1 MKKHFKRWILPN
13 LPEAKIYLVIILFL
27 AIILL
32 QFDYWIGG
40 LAIVLFLFLLYYNR
54 RMIHLRGEAW
64 SSYLESLSE
73 DIEWATKNAVSS
85 IPMPLVVVEAGGSI
99 SWYNPLFGQLF
110 KDEKLLGRNIHDFV
124 PELVPSRFNS
134 SQEGDVQELFFR
146 GRWYRLIWTPVKTG
160 NKDGNVIFLIYWLD
174 ITEER
179 RMKDLYHAKKL
190 VFAHIVVDNY
200 DEVMSNTESTNRP
213 AVVAEIES
221 HIARWAG
228 SINAG
233 WIKYDRD
240 KFMLVMEEQEL
251 KAVQEKKFDVLDRIR
266 EISEGNKIAPTL
278 SIGVGMNAENPAQCS
293 ASAQSALELAL
304 GRGGDQAVVK
314 QGTKLYFYGGKSQG
328 VEKRSK
334 VKSRVIANALRELME
349 HSEEVFIMSH
359 ESPDF
364 DSIGSALGIYRCA
377 RFAGKKAHIVM
388 DKSNASINSLIQRLK
403 EDEAY
408 NDLFIHSD
416 DALDRIDKDTLLV
429 IVDTHRPSF
438 TESPELIERAERIV
452 VFDHHRRSAETI
464 ENAILSYLE
473 PYASSSSELVTE
485 IIQYFDDKIR
495 IEPVEADAL
504 LAGITMDTKNFTFK
518 TGVRTFEA
526 ASYLRR
532 AGANPTSVRQLFQDN
547 METYASR
554 SETVK
559 RAEMI
564 KPGIALS
571 VCPPDTPNAQ
581 LIAAQAADSLLNI
594 KGIHASV
601 VLCSTNGGIMVS
613 GRSLGHINM
622 QVILEKLGGGGHL
635 TMAGAQLEG
644 ITMEEARQL
653 VIEAIEDYLKEG
665 DGK

>member
-1 MKKHFKRWILPN
+1 
-13 LPEAKIYLVIILFL
+13 
-27 AIILL
+27 
-32 QFDYWIGG
+32 
-40 LAIVLFLFLLYYNR
+40 
-54 RMIHLRGEAW
+54 
-64 SSYLESLSE
+64 
-73 DIEWATKNAVSS
+73 
-85 IPMPLVVVEAGGSI
+85 
-99 SWYNPLFGQLF
+99 
-110 KDEKLLGRNIHDFV
+110 
-124 PELVPSRFNS
+124 
-134 SQEGDVQELFFR
+134 
-146 GRWYRLIWTPVKTG
+146 
-160 NKDGNVIFLIYWLD
+160 
-174 ITEER
+174 
-179 RMKDLYHAKKL
+179 
-190 VFAHIVVDNY
+190 
-200 DEVMSNTESTNRP
+200 
-213 AVVAEIES
+213 
-221 HIARWAG
+221 
-228 SINAG
+228 
-233 WIKYDRD
+233 
-240 KFMLVMEEQEL
+240 MLVMEEQEL

-266 EISEGNKIAPTL
+266 EISEGINCSYPQHRC
-278 SIGVGMNAENPAQCS
+278 GHDAETPPINS
-293 ASAQSALELAL
+293 SALSAIACL

-314 QGTKLYFYGGKSQG
+314 QGTKLYFYGGRSQG
-328 VEKRSK
+328 VEKRTK

-532 AGANPTSVRQLFQDN
+532 AGQIPHRCGSCSRITWKPTPAGL
-547 METYASR
+547 
-554 SETVK
+554 
-559 RAEMI
+559 
-564 KPGIALS
+564 
-571 VCPPDTPNAQ
+571 
-581 LIAAQAADSLLNI
+581 
-594 KGIHASV
+594 
-601 VLCSTNGGIMVS
+601 
-613 GRSLGHINM
+613 
-622 QVILEKLGGGGHL
+622 KL
-635 TMAGAQLEG
+635 
-644 ITMEEARQL
+644 
-653 VIEAIEDYLKEG
+653 
-665 DGK
+665 